1 MIKRQRKVPQG
12 KEHAELGRQIRELM
26 EASEISQRDIAS
38 ALRLSQ
44 SSVSRRLQ
52 GVYHIDVI
60 EFFQILEVIGYP
72 LTIDQLLSALKKKKH
87 QSDQSAHTHTAQVR
101 LFIFL
106 ILVQEKLHRIALL
119 SSCITPL

>member
-1 MIKRQRKVPQG
+1 MIKQHRKAPQG
-12 KEHAELGRQIRELM
+12 KDHAELGRQIRELM

-38 ALRLSQ
+38 ALKLSQ

-52 GVYHIDVI
+52 GIYHIDVI

-72 LTIDQLLSALKKKKH
+72 LTIDQLLSALKKKKN
-87 QSDQSAHTHTAQVR
+87 QSDHTHAAQVR

-106 ILVQEKLHRIALL
+106 ILIQEKLHRIALL
-119 SSCITPL
+119 AGCVTSNPH